1 MEAKYE
7 VKIRIKVAFRTIHNQ
22 IKRWKFPVDRG

>member
-7 VKIRIKVAFRTIHNQ
+7 VKRRIEVAYRTICNQ